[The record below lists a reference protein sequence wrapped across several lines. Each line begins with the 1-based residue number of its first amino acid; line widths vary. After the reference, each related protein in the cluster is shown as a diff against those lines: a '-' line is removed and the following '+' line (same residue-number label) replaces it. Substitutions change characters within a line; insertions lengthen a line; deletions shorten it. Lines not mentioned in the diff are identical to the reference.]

1 MYVHLCER
9 VRVSALCVH
18 VGLCVCTVRT
28 CVCRARAV
36 TVMYRKSVS
45 LPSLGLAS
53 PLCTPVAGC
62 THLTRAASVV
72 FKEILG
78 TQIWD

>member
-1 MYVHLCER
+1 MCVHLCER

-18 VGLCVCTVRT
+18 VGLCVCT
-28 CVCRARAV
+28 ARAM
-36 TVMYRKSVS
+36 TALYRKSVS

-62 THLTRAASVV
+62 TPLTRAARVE